1 MFKKKNIL
9 VVGDIML
16 DKYSHGSVNRIS
28 PEAPVPIVDIN
39 KIVYK
44 PGGASNVAK
53 NLSAL
58 GMKVTL
64 CGITGDDPELKEL
77 IKVLRHTDIK
87 FDPVKDITIRTTLKS
102 RVIGNNQHLMRLDH
116 EDKNKSKLHS
126 DLLKKIIKY
135 IKKTDLIIL
144 SDYDKG
150 VIKPIAAEI
159 IDIANKAK
167 IKVLVDPK
175 GTDFSMYKNSFLV
188 KPNEHEFSVIAGQ
201 TKNRKQMI
209 EKGKKLKKE
218 LNIDSLLLTLG
229 KDGMLLFEK
238 NSVISFPTSQ
248 KEVYDVTG
256 AGDTVISVL
265 AASLSSNNTL
275 KKSCELANIA
285 AGLSIQHL
293 GTVSISKSNINNAIK
308 KS

>member
-9 VVGDIML
+9 VIGDIML
-16 DKYSHGSVNRIS
+16 DKYSHGSVTRMS

-39 KIVYK
+39 KIEYK

-64 CGITGDDPELKEL
+64 LGITGDDPELKEL

-87 FDPVKDITIRTTLKS
+87 FDPVKDITIRTSLKS
-102 RVIGNNQHLMRLDH
+102 RVIGNDQHLMRLDH
-116 EDKNKSKLHS
+116 EDRNKTKLHN
-126 DLLKKIIKY
+126 DLLKKIEKY
-135 IKKTDLIIL
+135 IKQTDLVIL

-150 VIKPIAAEI
+150 VIKPIANKV
-159 IDIANKAK
+159 IDIANNNK

-175 GTDFSMYKNSFLV
+175 GADFSVYKNSFLV
-188 KPNEHEFSVIAGQ
+188 KPNELEFSVIVGQ
-201 TKNRKQMI
+201 TKNKNQMI
-209 EKGKKLKKE
+209 EKGKKLKKD
-218 LNIDSLLLTLG
+218 LNINSLLLTLG
-229 KDGMLLFEK
+229 KNGMILFEK

-248 KEVYDVTG
+248 KDVYDVTG

-265 AASLSSNNTL
+265 AASLASNKTL
-275 KKSCELANIA
+275 KKSCEIANIA

>member
-1 MFKKKNIL
+1 
-9 VVGDIML
+9 ML
-16 DKYSHGSVNRIS
+16 DKYSHGSVTRMS

-39 KIVYK
+39 KIEYK

-64 CGITGDDPELKEL
+64 LGITGDDPELKEL

-87 FDPVKDITIRTTLKS
+87 FDPVKDITIRTSLKS
-102 RVIGNNQHLMRLDH
+102 RVIGNDQHLMRLDH
-116 EDKNKSKLHS
+116 EDRNKTKLHN
-126 DLLKKIIKY
+126 DLLKKIEKY
-135 IKKTDLIIL
+135 IKQTDLVIL

-150 VIKPIAAEI
+150 VIKPIANKV
-159 IDIANKAK
+159 IDIANNNK

-175 GTDFSMYKNSFLV
+175 GADFSVYKNSFLV
-188 KPNEHEFSVIAGQ
+188 KPNELEFSVIVGQ
-201 TKNRKQMI
+201 TKNKNQMI
-209 EKGKKLKKE
+209 EKGKKLKKD
-218 LNIDSLLLTLG
+218 LNINSLLLTLG
-229 KDGMLLFEK
+229 KNGMILFEK

-248 KEVYDVTG
+248 KDVYDVTG

-265 AASLSSNNTL
+265 AASLASNKTL
-275 KKSCELANIA
+275 KKSCEIANIA

-293 GTVSISKSNINNAIK
+293 GTVSISKSNLNNAIK

>member
-1 MFKKKNIL
+1 
-9 VVGDIML
+9 ML
-16 DKYSHGSVNRIS
+16 DKYSHGSVTRMS

-64 CGITGDDPELKEL
+64 LGITGDDPELKEL

-87 FDPVKDITIRTTLKS
+87 FDPVKDITIRTSLKS
-102 RVIGNNQHLMRLDH
+102 RVIGNDQHLMRLDH
-116 EDKNKSKLHS
+116 EDRNKTKLHN
-126 DLLKKIIKY
+126 DLLKKIEKY
-135 IKKTDLIIL
+135 IKQTDLVIL

-150 VIKPIAAEI
+150 VIKPIANKV
-159 IDIANKAK
+159 IDIANNNK

-175 GTDFSMYKNSFLV
+175 GADFSVYKNSFLV
-188 KPNEHEFSVIAGQ
+188 KPNELEFSVIVGQ
-201 TKNRKQMI
+201 TKNKNQMI
-209 EKGKKLKKE
+209 EKGKKLKKD
-218 LNIDSLLLTLG
+218 LNINSLLLTLG
-229 KDGMLLFEK
+229 KNGMLLFEK

-248 KEVYDVTG
+248 KDVYDVTG

-265 AASLSSNNTL
+265 SASLASNKTL
-275 KKSCELANIA
+275 KKSCEIANIA

>member
-9 VVGDIML
+9 VIGDIML
-16 DKYSHGSVNRIS
+16 DKYSHGDVTRMS
-28 PEAPVPIVDIN
+28 PEAPVPIVDIK

-64 CGITGDDPELKEL
+64 LGITGDDPELKEL

-102 RVIGNNQHLMRLDH
+102 RVIGNDQHLIRLDH
-116 EDKNKSKLHS
+116 EDKNKSKMHD
-126 DLLKKIIKY
+126 DLLKKIIKH
-135 IKKTDLIIL
+135 IKQTDLIIL

-150 VIKPIAAEI
+150 VIKPIATKI
-159 IDIANKAK
+159 IDIANKNK

-175 GTDFSMYKNSFLV
+175 GSDFSIYKNSFLV
-188 KPNEHEFSVIAGQ
+188 KPNELEFRLIAGQ
-201 TKNRKQMI
+201 SKNKNQMI

-218 LNIDSLLLTLG
+218 LELDALLLTLG
-229 KDGMLLFEK
+229 KNGMLLFEK
-238 NSVISFPTSQ
+238 DSVITFPTSQ
-248 KEVYDVTG
+248 KDVYDVTG

-265 AASLSSNNTL
+265 AASLGSNKSL

-293 GTVSISKSNINNAIK
+293 GTVSISKSNLNNAIK